1 MDLDGI
7 YYGEGLT
14 LLLLTGVAWSE
25 MLEDVHLSRKHPGR
39 CSHHNSRLL
48 VGQDIQKGLAN
59 AGCIDRNR

>member
-25 MLEDVHLSRKHPGR
+25 MLEDVHLSRNTQDGAPTTTPGSLSGR
-39 CSHHNSRLL
+39 TSKR
-48 VGQDIQKGLAN
+48 A
-59 AGCIDRNR
+59 